1 MAIAEFE
8 TKFGGDLSTL
18 KSRVDIAQY
27 LTGANFEREV
37 EKIFRR
43 EWLLVAHTD
52 DVPEKGSYF
61 VQDVPTLKTSLLIL
75 RGTDDQVRVFY
86 NACTHRGNKLVREGA
101 GCRVGFM
108 CGFHGW
114 VFTPDGALK
123 TITDEHQFEDRDK
136 VKEELGLVPVRS
148 EVWNGFVF
156 VNFDTNAPTTL
167 KEYLANFYDEYEGY
181 FESQELISFNRIV
194 VNCNWHLAVNSFTEG
209 YHTLILHRN
218 TARDY
223 LGGRNNK
230 NRHRPWFE
238 VTDRHHRMTAPG
250 NPEHVILD
258 VEGLAIKYGRKILPA
273 FDFDMTGMPKGINPA
288 RTENFGFDN
297 VAYFPNTVMLMG
309 NTYRIEMTFWPVDAG
324 HTVFLNRVY
333 VYKPKTLGER
343 LSQAYFRARGRD
355 VMRED
360 VNTLEAQHE
369 MMSSGAIKE
378 VVLSRQETAVK
389 HHYRVLEKYL
399 SS

>member
-1 MAIAEFE
+1 M
-8 TKFGGDLSTL
+8 
-18 KSRVDIAQY
+18 
-27 LTGANFEREV
+27 
-37 EKIFRR
+37 
-43 EWLLVAHTD
+43 
-52 DVPEKGSYF
+52 
-61 VQDVPTLKTSLLIL
+61 
-75 RGTDDQVRVFY
+75 
-86 NACTHRGNKLVREGA
+86 VREGA
-101 GCRVGFM
+101 GCKIAFM

-114 VFTPDGALK
+114 VFTPNGTLK
-123 TITDEHQFEDRDK
+123 TITDEHQFEDADK
-136 VKEELGLVPVRS
+136 VKEELGLIAVRS
-148 EVWNGFVF
+148 EIWNGFVF
-156 VNFDTNAPTTL
+156 VNFDANGTTTL
-167 KEYLANFYDEYEGY
+167 EDYLANFYGEYEGY
-181 FESQELISFNRIV
+181 FESQELISFNRIT

-250 NPEHVILD
+250 NPDHIILD
-258 VEGLAIKYGRKILPA
+258 VEGLAIKYGKKILPA
-273 FDFDMTGMPKGINPA
+273 FDFDMTGMPAGVNPS
-288 RTENFGFDN
+288 RSEHFGFDN

-309 NTYRIEMTFWPVDAG
+309 NTYRIEMTFWPVDANR
-324 HTVFLNRVY
+324 TVFLNRVY

-369 MMSSGAIKE
+369 MVACGVLPH

-389 HHYRVLEKYL
+389 HHYRVLETYL
-399 SS
+399 A